1 MPRTEKQY
9 EVIRIAK
16 RKAIMNIALELFA
29 EKGYYATSI
38 NDISVKANISKGLIY
53 NYFSG
58 KEDLLKSIVINGQ
71 EDIIEIFDP
80 NKDGFLTDDEFE
92 FFIDRIFDVIKT
104 NIPFWRLYYSLLM
117 KSEILNIVKDSMY
130 EFMSPFLNTLIDYY
144 QRHGKENPKAHAI
157 FFTSVLDG
165 IGLNY
170 ITAPDSYPLSDLKKI
185 LNEHL
190 K

>member
-9 EVIRIAK
+9 EEIRKAK
-16 RKAIMNIALELFA
+16 RKAIMDIALELFA
-29 EKGYYATSI
+29 ENGYYATSI
-38 NDISVKANISKGLIY
+38 TDICEKANISKGLIY

-58 KEDLLKSIVINGQ
+58 KEDLLKTIVITGQ
-71 EDIIEIFDP
+71 EDILEIFDP
-80 NKDGFLTDDEFE
+80 NKDGFLTEDEFE
-92 FFIDRIFDVIKT
+92 FFIDRIFEVLKK

-117 KSEILNIVKDSMY
+117 KSEIVNIIKEPMI

-144 QRHGKENPKAHAI
+144 QRHGKENPIANAI
-157 FFTSVLDG
+157 FFTAVLDG

-170 ITAPDSYPLSDLKKI
+170 ITNPDAYPLADLKQL
-185 LNEHL
+185 LNEKL